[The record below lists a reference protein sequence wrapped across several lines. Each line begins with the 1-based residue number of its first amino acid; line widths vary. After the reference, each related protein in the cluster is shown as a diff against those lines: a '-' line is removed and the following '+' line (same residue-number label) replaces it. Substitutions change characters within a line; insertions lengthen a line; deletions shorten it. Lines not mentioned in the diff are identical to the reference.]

1 MKRIV
6 KNFLS
11 FVAKR
16 NKKAN
21 CILFATILSVYLF
34 SFCANKNK
42 VEKTS
47 PAFVEPDTVK
57 PKVTLISVYDNYQ
70 VNPELKTAWGFG
82 CVIETSEEKLLFD
95 TGGDPVILLSNMKKM
110 NIDPWS
116 IDKVIIS
123 HVHGDHVGGLAGFL
137 GKNNNV
143 TVFIPE
149 SFPNSIKNMIMNK
162 GAEFIEV
169 SEAKKISDFI
179 YSTGELTGP
188 PQEQSLIIDSKKGLI
203 VITGCAHP
211 GVATIVEKAKKMMES
226 KEVYLVMGGFH
237 HPPMAVV
244 KKFRELGVKKVAP
257 SHCTGDQVREAFAQ
271 EYKEDFIEYGVGKK
285 VEIK

>member
-1 MKRIV
+1 
-6 KNFLS
+6 
-11 FVAKR
+11 
-16 NKKAN
+16 
-21 CILFATILSVYLF
+21 
-34 SFCANKNK
+34 
-42 VEKTS
+42 
-47 PAFVEPDTVK
+47 
-57 PKVTLISVYDNYQ
+57 
-70 VNPELKTAWGFG
+70 
-82 CVIETSEEKLLFD
+82 
-95 TGGDPVILLSNMKKM
+95 
-110 NIDPWS
+110 
-116 IDKVIIS
+116 
-123 HVHGDHVGGLAGFL
+123 
-137 GKNNNV
+137 
-143 TVFIPE
+143 
-149 SFPNSIKNMIMNK
+149 MITNK

-211 GVATIVEKAKKMMES
+211 GIATIVEKAKKMTES
-226 KEVYLVMGGFH
+226 KDVYLVMGGFH

-257 SHCTGDQVREAFAQ
+257 SHCMGDQVREVFAQ